1 MITHTKLQNF
11 TAFEEANLNFGPGLN
26 IFIGENGTGKSH
38 ILKIV
43 YAILAVSFEEGKKP
57 NAGAPTKSLLQPRL
71 AEKMINVFRPE
82 TLGRIVRRGQKQKS
96 KPCGVM
102 QTMENE
108 NLNIAFA
115 FKSNSKNEVT
125 LAHTPEDWI
134 KQNPIFF
141 PTRELLTIYPGFF
154 PVYEGH
160 YLEFEETWRDT
171 CLALGA
177 PALRG
182 KEKEMKKL
190 LVPLEDVMGGTVVL
204 DNNGRFYLKIQGQKP
219 LEAPMLAEGYRKIA
233 MLAQLIT
240 NGTLFGHGYLF
251 WDEPEAN
258 LNPKLIRL
266 VAEAIFHICKSGIQ
280 VFVATHSLFFIR
292 ELSILSHEI
301 QFRKIPQRYFA
312 FERTREG
319 VSVSQGDSVEHVDP
333 LVMLDE
339 NLNQSDRFLAV
350 EDE

>member
-1 MITHTKLQNF
+1 
-11 TAFEEANLNFGPGLN
+11 
-26 IFIGENGTGKSH
+26 
-38 ILKIV
+38 
-43 YAILAVSFEEGKKP
+43 
-57 NAGAPTKSLLQPRL
+57 
-71 AEKMINVFRPE
+71 
-82 TLGRIVRRGQKQKS
+82 
-96 KPCGVM
+96 M